1 MLTEE
6 IWKDVEG
13 YEKLYQVSNLGR
25 VRSLG
30 RDIIRN
36 TRWGTSKPY
45 HIAGKVLKILR
56 AQADYRYVHLFDEQ
70 GTPTNKKVHRLVAQ
84 AFVQNPRRLE
94 EVNHIDED
102 KGNNR
107 ADNLE
112 WVTHTENCNH
122 GTRNERTIAKTSK
135 GVEQLT
141 ADGHHIT
148 FYPSQIEAERQ
159 TGIHR
164 SQIRACC
171 QGKPRYQTAGG
182 FRWRYKVITTD
193 NGKS

>member
-1 MLTEE
+1 MKKNSNMKINELHQEWFAYKGKR
-6 IWKDVEG
+6 IKPSSLSA
-13 YEKLYQVSNLGR
+13 YETAYATY
-25 VRSLG
+25 
-30 RDIIRN
+30 IA
-36 TRWGTSKPY
+36 PY
-45 HIAGKVLKILR
+45 
-56 AQADYRYVHLFDEQ
+56 FQ
-70 GTPTNKKVHRLVAQ
+70 GWDMQ
-84 AFVQNPRRLE
+84 Q
-94 EVNHIDED
+94 
-102 KGNNR
+102 
-107 ADNLE
+107 
-112 WVTHTENCNH
+112 
-122 GTRNERTIAKTSK
+122 